1 MESSLLLRSA
11 FLGVLSLLLANA
23 QDNIETVLNE
33 TDFQVQQIAN
43 QAILNRAN
51 TCGSLSD
58 CSLDTCKRRPCWPQS
73 KDEIQKLSCVQV
85 FRNGDC
91 TSPANGTCQSL
102 SVSTQKTY
110 LRVPPDQ
117 DPEKDR
123 DFQTVLCAQKSLDKK
138 LQQAW
143 NNTKKFSLGWAFFGG
158 IEGYLYVYPG
168 RDYVDSGQCDLYD
181 PRLRPWF
188 LNTLAVQKSLYILL
202 DTSTSM
208 SNPTGVLSSQTRFN
222 VANNIINQLL
232 NTLTNGDQ
240 VAVSTIGGEKIGAP
254 VSVVLDVQETSLYLA
269 GISSLKDS
277 ISNTSVT
284 NSASNIKNGLQAA
297 LDFFNTSSNLNVI
310 TLFTDGQLV
319 IPGNF
324 NFTQL
329 SPVLAQLNAR
339 NVVVFVYRIG
349 SFTSNDATFQQMQSS
364 LNMSY
369 EVISDDKNPLLKIH
383 SYFDYIAWL
392 RFVAVNKKPIW
403 ASLYADSAGLGNVTT
418 SIFPAFDANQQLI
431 GVASIDVLT
440 DGLVAEF
447 GQPAV
452 ETAISERSHFV
463 PSLQKPL
470 PLAQT
475 LSNATISCD
484 FRGSLVPICPRGN
497 LSTPIRDFICCGACA
512 ATASAPPPPPPHRSP
527 KKPTGKVIA
536 GIAAGGVVAVCAIFV
551 SAVFLCRKC
560 RKSPTESDNDQPQ
573 EPDWLEPTRS
583 PLKQNL

>member
-73 KDEIQKLSCVQV
+73 KDEIQKLSCISV

-110 LRVPPDQ
+110 LRVPADQ

-143 NNTKKFSLGWAFFGG
+143 NNTNKFSVGWAFFGG

-188 LNTLAVQKSLYILL
+188 LNTLAIQKSLYILL

-208 SNPTGVLSSQTRFN
+208 SNPTGVLSSQSRFN
-222 VANNIINQLL
+222 VASNIIKQLL

-254 VSVVLDVQETSLYLA
+254 VSVVLDVQETSLNLT

-284 NSASNIKNGLQAA
+284 NSASNIKNGLQGA
-297 LDFFNTSSNLNVI
+297 LHFFNTSSNLNVI
-310 TLFTDGQLV
+310 ILFTDGQFV
-319 IPGNF
+319 TPGNF

-349 SFTSNDATFQQMQSS
+349 SFTSNDSAAFQQMQSS

-369 EVISDDKNPLLKIH
+369 EFISDDKNPLLKIH

-392 RFVAVNKKPIW
+392 RFVAVNKKPVW

-431 GVASIDVLT
+431 GVASIDVLA
-440 DGLVAEF
+440 DGLIAKL
-447 GQPAV
+447 GQPTV
-452 ETAISERSHFV
+452 EKALSQRSFP
-463 PSLQKPL
+463 PSQQKPL
-470 PLAQT
+470 PLART

-484 FRGSLVPICPRGN
+484 FRGSLAPICPRGDFT
-497 LSTPIRDFICCGACA
+497 TPIRDFICCETCA
-512 ATASAPPPPPPHRSP
+512 ATASASPPPRSA
-527 KKPTGKVIA
+527 KKGTSKVIA
-536 GIAAGGVVAVCAIFV
+536 GIAAGGVVAACAIFV
-551 SAVFLCRKC
+551 SVVFLCRKC
-560 RKSPTESDNDQPQ
+560 RKSPTESDNNQPQ
-573 EPDWLEPTRS
+573 EPDWLQPTRS